1 MPVPEIT
8 VTSPAPLVEK
18 TITIGAA
25 AAAAGIPRRAIVKLQ
40 GGGYLPAVLTF
51 EDIRPLRLANTISAG
66 GKLPVIQ
73 TGPVE
78 TAPDDEDRDFYGD
91 GLGMSNEDWIKAQR
105 GYWTGVGAQRVVDA
119 GYVLIA
125 LGGVITGV
133 TKVDDILRS
142 GRQVEFDLSLIGRLS
157 GELRTGNKHFAA
169 GRADH
174 ERRFAET
181 VLGQRYDVRPGGAVA
196 WI

>member
-1 MPVPEIT
+1 MPVPEVT
-8 VTSPAPLVEK
+8 VTPPAPPVEK

-25 AAAAGIPRRAIVKLQ
+25 ATAAQMPRRAIVKIQ
-40 GGGYLPAVLTF
+40 GGGYIPADLTL
-51 EDIRPLRLANTISAG
+51 EDIRPLRLADTVSAA

-73 TGPVE
+73 TGPAE
-78 TAPDDEDRDFYGD
+78 PAQEEDRNYYGD
-91 GLGMSNEDWIKAQR
+91 GVDLNDDDWIKAQR
-105 GYWTGVGAQRVVDA
+105 GHWTGVGAQRVVDA

-133 TKVDDILRS
+133 ARVEGILRS
-142 GRQVEFDLSLIGRLS
+142 GRQVEFDLSLIGRLA
-157 GELRTGNKHFAA
+157 GELRTGKKRFGASA
-169 GRADH
+169 T
-174 ERRFAET
+174 EEELRFAET